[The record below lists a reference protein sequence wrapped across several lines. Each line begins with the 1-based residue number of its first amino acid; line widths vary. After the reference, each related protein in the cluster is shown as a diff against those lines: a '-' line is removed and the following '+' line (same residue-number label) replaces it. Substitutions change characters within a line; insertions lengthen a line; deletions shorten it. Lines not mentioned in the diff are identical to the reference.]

1 MTENIRKTA
10 CFLREKLAE
19 NPENGDYRLAH
30 TMRVARIGAAIARAE
45 GLDEEA
51 MTVACLLH
59 DISYCRPF
67 TGEADWKEH
76 GRASAAI
83 ARPFLETLAL
93 TEVQRAAILY
103 GIAAHVD
110 DRPELPGEP
119 SPFTGTVADADNI
132 DRFDAFR
139 IYETLNR
146 AGYETLSPD
155 ARKAHLAE
163 TLAKLRK
170 LRGLPFTTKT
180 AAALWRQR
188 LGDWI
193 HFYERLLQ
201 QNEDGRFLLEEEI
214 TARSETI

>member
-19 NPENGDYRLAH
+19 NPGNGDYRLAH

-67 TGEADWKEH
+67 TGEADWKDH

-93 TEVQRAAILY
+93 TEAQRAAILY

-110 DRPELPGEP
+110 DRP
-119 SPFTGTVADADNI
+119 
-132 DRFDAFR
+132 
-139 IYETLNR
+139 
-146 AGYETLSPD
+146 
-155 ARKAHLAE
+155 
-163 TLAKLRK
+163 
-170 LRGLPFTTKT
+170 
-180 AAALWRQR
+180 
-188 LGDWI
+188 
-193 HFYERLLQ
+193 
-201 QNEDGRFLLEEEI
+201 
-214 TARSETI
+214 